1 VAEKMKIASGGHCAI
16 MGALDEARRRLAGWL
31 AIFSLFPVFFPSLK
45 ICSSPVGRRYSL
57 WRRRL
62 ATVTALGAVLAL
74 LAPARAAD
82 APAAAEFKVIDR
94 TNFTL
99 KYPTAWKEA
108 TDDPD
113 YKAESNFSINGP
125 DKTQSYISFNI
136 VDRTQDTL
144 ALLAS
149 TIVSLDGTAINALT
163 KTKIDEWGQFKGTG
177 MHLKGKILGT
187 YPGGI
192 KVFIFNSDHHN
203 IMVIEYYFSEELK
216 DLQADLDYIQNNFT
230 MKN

>member
-1 VAEKMKIASGGHCAI
+1 MKNCFFFAGLRRFLSRGRFAAVAA
-16 MGALDEARRRLAGWL
+16 
-31 AIFSLFPVFFPSLK
+31 
-45 ICSSPVGRRYSL
+45 
-57 WRRRL
+57 
-62 ATVTALGAVLAL
+62 LAL
-74 LAPARAAD
+74 LATARADD

-94 TNFTL
+94 TNFAL

-113 YKAESNFSINGP
+113 YKAESHFTLNGP
-125 DKTQSYISFNI
+125 DKKQSYVSFDI
-136 VDRTQDTL
+136 VDKTADTVK
-144 ALLAS
+144 LLAS
-149 TIVSLDGTAINALT
+149 TIEGLDGYAINALT

-177 MHLKGKILGT
+177 MHLKGKILDT

-203 IMVIEYYFSEELK
+203 IMVIEYYWAEELK
-216 DLQADLDYIQNNFT
+216 DLQADIDYIQNNFS